1 MNEGAFKTE
10 QTYLNEKY
18 RLYCGMESSDTAT
31 MQVRECV
38 VRGDWKASQET
49 HQKSPLEPRSHVL
62 SHKGVLSEPDLET
75 RLTFPP
81 CRLLVFYHLS
91 LGFVV
96 FQ

>member
-1 MNEGAFKTE
+1 MKVLLKLSRPTSMKNTGFTVGWS
-10 QTYLNEKY
+10 
-18 RLYCGMESSDTAT
+18 RVMPAT

-38 VRGDWKASQET
+38 VRGDWEASQEM
-49 HQKSPLEPRSHVL
+49 HQKSPLEPRRHVL
-62 SHKGVLSEPDLET
+62 SHKGVLSDPDLET